1 MHTNHPP
8 KPPPNPRKG
17 QRLFQ
22 SIPTDRRERR
32 GEEVV
37 PKPDTRQF
45 FHADYPLLK
54 KAFNTLSP
62 FDVKAA
68 TSSQKS
74 HMLPHL
80 FQTEHT
86 RLQAHSPSQVLETSP
101 FLRAPLFSPSPPQVA
116 DNTILVL

>member
-68 TSSQKS
+68 TSSQKITHVAPS
-74 HMLPHL
+74 FSDRTYKIAGSLPI
-80 FQTEHT
+80 
-86 RLQAHSPSQVLETSP
+86 TSFGDKP
-101 FLRAPLFSPSPPQVA
+101 FPPGPTVQPIPSPGC
-116 DNTILVL
+116 